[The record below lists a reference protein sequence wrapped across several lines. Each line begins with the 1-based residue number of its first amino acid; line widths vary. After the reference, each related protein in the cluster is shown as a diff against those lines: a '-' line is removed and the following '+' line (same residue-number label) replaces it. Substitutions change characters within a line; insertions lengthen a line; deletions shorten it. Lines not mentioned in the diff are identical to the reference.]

1 MKLSRLLLSC
11 ALVLGIF
18 AGQAA
23 AEPMKLNLVSGPV
36 TGGWYVGMGIVGKL
50 ITTAYPDT
58 EITMLPG
65 GTTVNPVRL
74 DRGQAD
80 IGIMQIALGSVARR
94 GEAPFKTPLKNIAQ
108 MVCWNDVSPM
118 NIVVRE
124 DAGVNSIE
132 ELRDRKIPIRLAVG
146 VKGGGGDT
154 YCRWLFGEYGFTF
167 EDIESWGGHVYFNN
181 YDDMTNLAKDG
192 LIDMVI
198 WLGSGETWFLA
209 EISKDI
215 KMKWLPISDEV
226 AKKMHDRYGLVRAS
240 VPGKLYSGRVGGKDI
255 PSVAE
260 MTGLCVRKDMPEEEV
275 YKITKAICE
284 GRDELVNSFATWG
297 AFTIENAAREMAY
310 PLHPGAA
317 RYYKEIGVLK

>member
-1 MKLSRLLLSC
+1 MKLSRILLSC
-11 ALVLGIF
+11 TLVLGLTVAQ
-18 AGQAA
+18 AG

-36 TGGWYVGMGIVGKL
+36 TGGWYVGMGVVGKI
-50 ITTAYPDT
+50 ITSAYPDT

-65 GTTVNPVRL
+65 GSTVNPIRL

-80 IGIMQIALGSVARR
+80 IGILQIAMGSVARK
-94 GEAPFKTPLKNIAQ
+94 GEAPFKAPVKNVAQ
-108 MVCWNDVSPM
+108 LVCWNDLSPI

-124 DAGVNSIE
+124 DLGVNSIE
-132 ELRDRKIPIRLAVG
+132 ELRDRKVPVRLAVG
-146 VKGGGGDT
+146 MKGGGGDS
-154 YCRWLFGEYGFTF
+154 YGRWLFGEYGFTF
-167 EDIESWGGHVYFNN
+167 KDIEDWGGQVYFNN

-192 LIDMVI
+192 LVDMIV
-198 WLGSGETWFLA
+198 WLGRGESWFLA

-215 KMKWLPISDEV
+215 KMKWLPVSDEV
-226 AKKMHDRYGLVRAS
+226 AEKMNKRYGMVRAS
-240 VPGKLYSGRVGGKDI
+240 VSGDFYSGRVGGKDI

-260 MTGLCVRKDMPEEEV
+260 MTGLSVRADMPEEEV

-284 GRDELVNSFATWG
+284 GRDELVNSFAAWG
-297 AFTIENAAREMAY
+297 SFTVEGAAREMAF

>member
-1 MKLSRLLLSC
+1 MKFSRILLSC
-11 ALVLGIF
+11 TLALGLSVAQ
-18 AGQAA
+18 AG

-36 TGGWYVGMGIVGKL
+36 TGGWYVGMGVVGK
-50 ITTAYPDT
+50 IISTAYPDT

-65 GTTVNPVRL
+65 AATVNPIRL

-80 IGIMQIALGSVARR
+80 IGILQIAMGSVART
-94 GEAPFKTPLKNIAQ
+94 GEAPFRAPVKNVAQ
-108 MVCWNDVSPM
+108 LVCWNDLSPI
-118 NIVVRE
+118 NVVVRE
-124 DAGVNSIE
+124 DLGVNSIE
-132 ELRDRKIPIRLAVG
+132 ELRDRKVPVRLAVG
-146 VKGGGGDT
+146 MKGGGGDS
-154 YCRWLFGEYGFTF
+154 YGRWLFGEYGFTF
-167 EDIESWGGHVYFNN
+167 KDIEKWGGHVYFNN

-192 LIDMVI
+192 LVDMIV
-198 WLGSGETWFLA
+198 WLGRGESWFLA

-226 AKKMHDRYGLVRAS
+226 AEKMNKRYGMVRAS
-240 VPGKLYSGRVGGKDI
+240 VSGDFYSGRVGGRDI

-260 MTGLCVRKDMPEEEV
+260 ITGLSVRADMPEEDV
-275 YKITKAICE
+275 YKITRAICE

-297 AFTIENAAREMAY
+297 TFTVEGAAREMAF